1 MSKLLSESSA
11 KWLQEQRKKPAAL
24 ANRLL
29 RTPFVAGAFGGWRQ
43 WHVTIADNAVR
54 VRSGAL
60 AWGGGHS
67 AVWPSGDYVS
77 RSVYGTL
84 AGEIPAGETRLVIWY
99 TTKSPCP
106 VKYCPKHPATG
117 TEDCPAAAGDPDSFQ
132 PSAGNVILAESAAR
146 QTGWTDCRILA
157 VVSRSADGADYIV
170 NQIQTAEIA
179 VHAIARGESG
189 EDEDEN
195 PDDPKC
201 ADAADFPSEV
211 GGGGAG
217 NDSDDNDSI
226 PSDDGAGGGG
236 GGGSAADNQNFP
248 GKTDTCW

>member
-1 MSKLLSESSA
+1 MSKLLSDASA
-11 KWLQEQRKKPAAL
+11 KWLQEQRKKPVEL
-24 ANRLL
+24 ATRLL
-29 RTPFVAGAFGGWRQ
+29 RTPFVSGAFGGWRQ

-179 VHAIARGESG
+179 VHAIARGEPG
-189 EDEDEN
+189 EEDDTAPPCGHPGN
-195 PDDPKC
+195 DLDDDHPG
-201 ADAADFPSEV
+201 DAGS
-211 GGGGAG
+211 GGGYYT
-217 NDSDDNDSI
+217 
-226 PSDDGAGGGG
+226 PGGGTG
-236 GGGSAADNQNFP
+236 HPGDDEGENGATPECGSESTEIDPFAD
-248 GKTDTCW
+248 